1 MNQPSVKKFD
11 GVFASTGDVTC
22 VWAVELIG
30 TTYSGEFI
38 IFLLIKDLAIRIW
51 SIFMNVES
59 FLILVKHLL

>member
-1 MNQPSVKKFD
+1 MNICSKKNFD
-11 GVFASTGDVTC
+11 SVFAITGGVTD

-38 IFLLIKDLAIRIW
+38 IFLLIKDPAIRIW

-59 FLILVKHLL
+59 FLISVKHLL

>member
-1 MNQPSVKKFD
+1 MNQPSVKNFD
-11 GVFASTGDVTC
+11 GVFASTGGVTN

-38 IFLLIKDLAIRIW
+38 IFLLIKNPAIRMW

-59 FLILVKHLL
+59 FLISVKHLL

>member
-1 MNQPSVKKFD
+1 MNQASVKNFD
-11 GVFASTGDVTC
+11 SVFASTGDVTC

-38 IFLLIKDLAIRIW
+38 IFLLIKDPAIRIW

-59 FLILVKHLL
+59 LILVKHLL